1 MYMEAQ
7 VRKAHGHRPGK
18 GFSLSEIRKAGF
30 TTHQVRKVGVY
41 VDSRR
46 RTLHEFNVQTLR
58 TLMEERQKQLQEE
71 VKERMEKEV
80 KEKKVKKEKKE
91 KKVKK
96 KEVKKEKPVEK
107 KQVKKEK
114 PVEKGTD
121 LTEVKGV
128 GKKRAEAL
136 EAAGVSTVEELIEAD
151 TEELAEK
158 TGFTAEYIEKLK
170 EKARDL

>member
-1 MYMEAQ
+1 MEAQ

-107 KQVKKEK
+107 
-114 PVEKGTD
+114 GTD
-121 LTEVKGV
+121 LTEIKGV

-151 TEELAEK
+151 TEKLAEK

>member
-46 RTLHEFNVQTLR
+46 RTIHEFNVQTLR

-107 KQVKKEK
+107 
-114 PVEKGTD
+114 GTD

-136 EAAGVSTVEELIEAD
+136 EAAGVSTVEELIETD
-151 TEELAEK
+151 K
-158 TGFTAEYIEKLK
+158 TGFTAEYVEKLK

>member
-46 RTLHEFNVQTLR
+46 RTIHEFNVQTLR

-71 VKERMEKEV
+71 VKERIEKEV
-80 KEKKVKKEKKE
+80 KEKKIKKEKKE
-91 KKVKK
+91 KKI
-96 KEVKKEKPVEK
+96 KKEKKE
-107 KQVKKEK
+107 VKKEK

-121 LTEVKGV
+121 LTEIKGV

-136 EAAGVSTVEELIEAD
+136 EAAGVSTVEELIETD
-151 TEELAEK
+151 TDELAEK